1 MAHDIS
7 FDLKR
12 KAAFAAHGAC
22 RPSRVEMGHSAPVW
36 LGL

>member
-1 MAHDIS
+1 MPCDIG

-12 KAAFAAHGAC
+12 KAAFAAHGAS
-22 RPSRVEMGHSAPVW
+22 RPSRVEMGHGAPVW

>member
-1 MAHDIS
+1 MARDIG

-22 RPSRVEMGHSAPVW
+22 RPSRVEMGHGAPVW